1 MFSDAVPCPAAE
13 PSKDPASMTP
23 RPILIIEDDA
33 ALRATLAEQIAMDGS
48 FTVVAAETASEAAS
62 RLAEADVRYDA
73 ILMDV
78 GLPDADGRDFCAQLR
93 RDGNTTP
100 IIMLTGAD
108 AEADVVRGL
117 DAGANDYVAK
127 PFRLPELLARVRAQ
141 LRTFDN
147 SEAAVFNLGPFQ
159 FRPSARLLLDP
170 ARNRKVRLTDKEC
183 RILKYM
189 LRANGAPVDRATLLA
204 DIWGF
209 NSGVDTHTL
218 ETHIYRLRQKIEA
231 DPSNP
236 QLLLTDRGAYRL
248 NAMVPAAA
256 REPALTH

>member
-1 MFSDAVPCPAAE
+1 
-13 PSKDPASMTP
+13 MTP

-33 ALRATLAEQIAMDGS
+33 TLRATLAEQIALDGS
-48 FTVVAAETASEAAS
+48 FTADAAESASEATAK
-62 RLAEADVRYDA
+62 LAEVDVRYDA
-73 ILMDV
+73 ILLDV
-78 GLPDADGRDFCAQLR
+78 SLPDADGRDFCAQLR

-147 SEAAVFNLGPFQ
+147 SEAAIFTIGPYQ
-159 FRPSARLLLDP
+159 FRPSAKLLLDP
-170 ARNRKVRLTDKEC
+170 GKNRKVRLTDKEC
-183 RILKYM
+183 QILKYL
-189 LRANGAPVDRATLLA
+189 LRNNGTPVDRATLLA
-204 DIWGF
+204 DVWGF
-209 NSGVDTHTL
+209 NSGITTHTL
-218 ETHIYRLRQKIEA
+218 ETHIYRLRQKMEA
-231 DPSNP
+231 DPSSP

-248 NAMVPAAA
+248 NAAEAPATGAQS
-256 REPALTH
+256 EPLRKH

>member
-1 MFSDAVPCPAAE
+1 
-13 PSKDPASMTP
+13 MTP

-33 ALRATLAEQIAMDGS
+33 TLRATLAEQISMDGS
-48 FTVVAAETASEAAS
+48 FFAVAAESASEATAK
-62 RLAEADVRYDA
+62 LAEAEVRYDA

-93 RDGNTTP
+93 RDGNNTP

-147 SEAAVFNLGPFQ
+147 SEAAVFSIGPYQ
-159 FRPSARLLLDP
+159 FRPSAKLLLDP
-170 ARNRKVRLTDKEC
+170 GKNRKVRLTDKEC
-183 RILKYM
+183 RILKYL
-189 LRANGAPVDRATLLA
+189 LRANGAAVDRTTLLA
-204 DIWGF
+204 DVWGF
-209 NSGVDTHTL
+209 NSGVTTHTL
-218 ETHIYRLRQKIEA
+218 ETHIYRLRQKMEA
-231 DPSNP
+231 DPSSP
-236 QLLLTDRGAYRL
+236 RLLLTDRGAYRL
-248 NAMVPAAA
+248 DAAA
-256 REPALTH
+256 PSAVGAERELLRTH

>member
-1 MFSDAVPCPAAE
+1 
-13 PSKDPASMTP
+13 MTP
-23 RPILIIEDDA
+23 PPILIIEDDA

-48 FTVVAAETASEAAS
+48 FIAVAAESATEATAK
-62 RLAEADVRYDA
+62 LAEADVRYDA
-73 ILMDV
+73 ILLDV

-117 DAGANDYVAK
+117 DAGANDYIAK

-147 SEAAVFNLGPFQ
+147 SEAAIFTIGPYQ
-159 FRPSARLLLDP
+159 FRPSAKLLLDP
-170 ARNRKVRLTDKEC
+170 GRNRKLRLTDKEC
-183 RILKYM
+183 RILKYL
-189 LRANGAPVDRATLLA
+189 LRADGASVDRATLLA
-204 DIWGF
+204 DVWGF

-236 QLLLTDRGAYRL
+236 QLLLTVRGAYRL
-248 NAMVPAAA
+248 DAVATSDVAAESKLL
-256 REPALTH
+256 RMH

>member
-1 MFSDAVPCPAAE
+1 
-13 PSKDPASMTP
+13 MTP

-33 ALRATLAEQIAMDGS
+33 TLRATLAEQIAMEGS
-48 FTVVAAETASEAAS
+48 FTADAAESASEATAK
-62 RLAEADVRYDA
+62 LAEVDVRYDA
-73 ILMDV
+73 ILLDV
-78 GLPDADGRDFCAQLR
+78 SLPDADGRDFCAQLR

-108 AEADVVRGL
+108 AEQDVVRGL

-147 SEAAVFNLGPFQ
+147 SEAAVFTVGRYQ
-159 FRPSARLLLDP
+159 FRPSAKLLMEP
-170 ARNRKVRLTDKEC
+170 GRNRKVRLTDKEC
-183 RILKYM
+183 QILKYL
-189 LRANGAPVDRATLLA
+189 LRTNGTPVDRATLLA
-204 DIWGF
+204 DVWGF
-209 NSGVDTHTL
+209 NSGITTHTL
-218 ETHIYRLRQKIEA
+218 ETHIYRLRQKMEV

-248 NAMVPAAA
+248 NAAEAPAASA
-256 REPALTH
+256 QFEPLRKH